1 MGLSRKTLGEV
12 PSVARSVARETLTDR
27 MMLIAAGLAFFATF
41 AIMPAF
47 AAIGLVIG
55 LVVPADAL
63 RRELTA
69 LGEIVPEDTLDLMI
83 EFLTE
88 VPGGLGLGATLI
100 VNLAIVFWT
109 IQRSAS
115 GLVTTLNIVYDREET
130 RGRLRREGVALM
142 LAFGGLLFVFLALV
156 MIAAVPVVL
165 PLVEGWGATLV
176 RWGRWPLLGLLFL
189 GGIALVYRYVPN
201 HGGRSASGK
210 DEEDPESEAEKES
223 WRVFGVGPFVA
234 TAIFLVAS
242 ALLALYL
249 QYGEGWDHF
258 YGTATSVV
266 VLMTWIFVMVLALMI
281 GAETNAQIVERLR
294 GREGRTLDRF
304 ERHERAR

>member
-1 MGLSRKTLGEV
+1 MDRARKTVRET
-12 PSVARSVARETLTDR
+12 PSIARTVVRETLTDR
-27 MMLIAAGLAFFATF
+27 MMLVAAGLAFFATF

-55 LVVPADAL
+55 IFVPPDAL
-63 RRELTA
+63 RRELQA

-88 VPGGLGLGATLI
+88 VPAGLGLGVTLI

-115 GLVTTLNIVYDREET
+115 GLVTTLNMVYDCEET
-130 RGRLRREGVALM
+130 RGRMRREGVAIL
-142 LAFGGLLFVFLALV
+142 LAVGGLLFVFLALV

-165 PLVEGWGATLV
+165 PLVEGWSATAL

-201 HGGRSASGK
+201 HAGKREEEGGQAA
-210 DEEDPESEAEKES
+210 AEKERS
-223 WRVFGVGPFVA
+223 WRVLGIGPFVA

-242 ALLALYL
+242 ILLALYL
-249 QYGEGWDHF
+249 QYGQGWDHF

-281 GAETNAQIVERLR
+281 GAETNAQIVERMRGGDGDTLR
-294 GREGRTLDRF
+294 RF
-304 ERHERAR
+304 ERHQRAS